1 MNFLKKNKVLV
12 IIVSLLLLAGVV
24 TAVLLGNATSSPSTD
39 DSGNILET
47 PVKVISADEIGL
59 TLSFRADK
67 KAINMSI
74 TKLDGIEAVEYEV
87 TYDANVTADSS
98 GDSASGITQR
108 GVVGSPI
115 PVNGASSIK
124 RSIDLG
130 TCSKNVCKYDA
141 VVSDVKFVI
150 KVTYS
155 NGEIG
160 SVEESISL

>member
-12 IIVSLLLLAGVV
+12 IIVSLLLLAGAV
-24 TAVLLGNATSSPSTD
+24 TAFILGNATSSLSTD
-39 DSGNILET
+39 ESGIIEKS
-47 PVKVISADEIGL
+47 VKVISADEIGL

-67 KAINMSI
+67 KAINMNI
-74 TKLDGIEAVEYEV
+74 TKLDGVESVEYEV
-87 TYDANVTADSS
+87 TYDANVTADAS

-130 TCSKNVCKYDA
+130 TCSKNVCKYDN

>member
-12 IIVSLLLLAGVV
+12 IVVSLLLLAGAV
-24 TAVLLGNATSSPSTD
+24 TVFLLGNGTSSTSTD
-39 DSGNILET
+39 DSGSILEK

-59 TLSFRADK
+59 SLSFRADK
-67 KAINMSI
+67 KAINMNI
-74 TKLDGIEAVEYEV
+74 TKLDGVESVEYEV

-124 RSIDLG
+124 RTIELG
-130 TCSKNVCKYDA
+130 TCSKNVCKYDD